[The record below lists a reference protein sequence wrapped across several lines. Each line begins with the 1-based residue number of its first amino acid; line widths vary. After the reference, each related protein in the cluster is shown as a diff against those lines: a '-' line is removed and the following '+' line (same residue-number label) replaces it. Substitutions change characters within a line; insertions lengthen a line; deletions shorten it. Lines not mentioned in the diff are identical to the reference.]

1 MRRDLVTTSNRV
13 DESRTP
19 AMRATRAEEPS
30 PATPTHSGAPD
41 PDVTV
46 SKRRSIFPNLRLVH
60 TVRFFCVRLRFR
72 NWIVWMLMT
81 LFTRC
86 DFMCVRYSG
95 VCNVTH
101 E

>member
-19 AMRATRAEEPS
+19 ATRATRAEEPS

-46 SKRRSIFPNLRLVH
+46 SKRRSIFPNLEFQAYFYVQDLKISLV
-60 TVRFFCVRLRFR
+60 
-72 NWIVWMLMT
+72 
-81 LFTRC
+81 
-86 DFMCVRYSG
+86 
-95 VCNVTH
+95 
-101 E
+101 